1 METYR
6 LTGAGSPIII
16 GSHILTKDYFV
27 SQIKAQQVCIITNET
42 IAPLY
47 LKPLQE
53 KLSHL
58 QCDVLVLPDGEEHK
72 NFTTLERIFDFLIA
86 HHHQRSTTIIG
97 LGGGVILDMAGF
109 AAACYQRGVRFISM
123 PTTLL
128 SQADA
133 AIGGK
138 TAINFRQA
146 KNMIG
151 AFYHPH
157 CILMNPHYLISL
169 PQREYCAGL
178 AEMIKHGLIADAKF
192 FNWLDLNL
200 EKILARDL
208 STLEEALIHNA
219 EIKCKIVRE
228 DEKEAGLRMI
238 LNFGHTI
245 GHALEAESQ
254 YSLLHGE
261 AVALGMLLELPFSNQ
276 EGLSVSVNEQVKSLL
291 KRAHLP
297 IHKPI
302 SLLKA
307 TLKPWIIHD
316 KKAESETINM
326 PLLSEIG
333 HAYIKAIPVEKLE
346 FPL

>member
-1 METYR
+1 METYK

-16 GSHILTKDYFV
+16 GSHILNQDSFALE
-27 SQIKAQQVCIITNET
+27 IKAQQVCIITNET

-58 QCDVLVLPDGEEHK
+58 QCDVLILPDGEEHK
-72 NFTTLERIFDFLIA
+72 NFTMLERIFDFLIT
-86 HHHQRSTTIIG
+86 HHHQRSTTIVG
-97 LGGGVILDMAGF
+97 LGGGVILDIAGF
-109 AAACYQRGVRFISM
+109 AAACYQRGVRFISL

-138 TAINFRQA
+138 TAINFHQT

-157 CILMNPHYLISL
+157 CILMNPSYLLSL
-169 PQREYCAGL
+169 PEREYCAGL
-178 AEMIKHGLIADAKF
+178 AEMIKHGLIADEQF
-192 FNWLDLNL
+192 FNWLDQHL

-208 STLEEALIHNA
+208 PTLEEALVYNA
-219 EIKCKIVRE
+219 EIKCKVVRQ
-228 DEKEAGLRMI
+228 DEREAGLRMI

-245 GHALEAESQ
+245 GHALETESQ
-254 YSLLHGE
+254 YGLLHGE

-276 EGLSVSVNEQVKSLL
+276 EGLPVSVNEKVQSLL
-291 KRAHLP
+291 ERAHLP
-297 IHKPI
+297 IRKPI

-307 TLKPWIIHD
+307 SLKPWIMHD
-316 KKAESETINM
+316 KKAESATINM
-326 PLLSEIG
+326 PLLSKIG
-333 HAYIKAIPVEKLE
+333 HAYIKAMPTEAFDSI
-346 FPL
+346 